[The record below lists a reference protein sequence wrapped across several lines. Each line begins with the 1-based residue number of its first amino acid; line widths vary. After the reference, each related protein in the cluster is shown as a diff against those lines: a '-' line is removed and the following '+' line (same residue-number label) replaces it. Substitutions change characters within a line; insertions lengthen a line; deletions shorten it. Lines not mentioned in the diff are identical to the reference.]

1 MLSSHKILSFAQIVL
16 GGMAALVETVGPQGS
31 SLVDGGIPKRCK
43 GPFQD
48 WEYKFSQSNDV
59 SEGQQLEASIGA
71 LGKLAQGN
79 VSALL
84 EQNNNVKKIQNR
96 AFMKSGDSYRKY
108 QLCRDQWE
116 FDAWEHK
123 HGELKRIN
131 Y

>member
-1 MLSSHKILSFAQIVL
+1 M
-16 GGMAALVETVGPQGS
+16 GGMAALGFTTNIEFGVVLLS
-31 SLVDGGIPKRCK
+31 SYDGFFEYLKLVRIRAHLDSPREII
-43 GPFQD
+43 F
-48 WEYKFSQSNDV
+48 
-59 SEGQQLEASIGA
+59 EGLWQQAGQAGA
-71 LGKLAQGN
+71 
-79 VSALL
+79 
-84 EQNNNVKKIQNR
+84 